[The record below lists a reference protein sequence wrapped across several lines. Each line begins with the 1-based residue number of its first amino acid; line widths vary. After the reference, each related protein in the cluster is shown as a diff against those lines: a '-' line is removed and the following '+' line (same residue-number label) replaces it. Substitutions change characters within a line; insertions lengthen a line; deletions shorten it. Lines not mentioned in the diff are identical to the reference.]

1 MYGLLATCSLLTLCC
16 THGSSPGFCLCSTV
30 PTSGTYIAMA
40 HPWVPD
46 LWLSRHYILRCL
58 TGIAAIS
65 SFSNVNFFL
74 FHHPKPRSPAT
85 HGSSL
90 LYSQITKFYTSSHF
104 LEQIT
109 QIHITITKYMR
120 FTNSRIYLTSL
131 KLPAQDQSDL
141 LLWALGWDVGRQWQ
155 GIGSRINCLFYGKKT
170 RSKEITATN
179 PLEWYIHNNI
189 RTSYSLTSWRFYQLP
204 IMPPWKLT
212 L

>member
-1 MYGLLATCSLLTLCC
+1 MGITATSL
-16 THGSSPGFCLCSTV
+16 
-30 PTSGTYIAMA
+30 
-40 HPWVPD
+40 
-46 LWLSRHYILRCL
+46 
-58 TGIAAIS
+58 
-65 SFSNVNFFL
+65 FSNVNFFL

-90 LYSQITKFYTSSHF
+90 LYSQITKFCTSSCF

-109 QIHITITKYMR
+109 PIHITVTKYMR
-120 FTNSRIYLTSL
+120 FTSSRIYLTSL

-141 LLWALGWDVGRQWQ
+141 LFWALGWDVGRQWQ

-189 RTSYSLTSWRFYQLP
+189 RTPYSLTSCRFLP
-204 IMPPWKLT
+204 APNNAPLETNPLT
-212 L
+212 